1 VDVLIDAFALVTQRI
16 PDARL
21 LLVGGGDAVSDHLE
35 RAAELGLGG
44 AVQAFGS
51 LSGDDLVSA
60 YQAARVVVLPSL
72 TEAESFGMTLI
83 EAMACGRP
91 VIGSAVGGIPKV
103 IDDGVSGLLVP
114 PGNVQELADACVR
127 VLDDDAL
134 ADRLGEFGRD
144 RVVREFTW
152 TPTLDRYFD
161 AVTSSAS
168 ARR

>member
-1 VDVLIDAFALVTQRI
+1 
-16 PDARL
+16 
-21 LLVGGGDAVSDHLE
+21 
-35 RAAELGLGG
+35 
-44 AVQAFGS
+44 
-51 LSGDDLVSA
+51 
-60 YQAARVVVLPSL
+60 
-72 TEAESFGMTLI
+72 MTLI